1 MNEKSE
7 NIKYRFLLGTHTMM
21 FCVGFG
27 YATSYLQNLQVPD
40 GTIGFAISFFAV
52 IGALFQLLLGRVAD
66 KSRRWNFKNLLILLA
81 AVQLAS
87 SLAVPFTAS
96 FSMLSLVLFGFVL
109 IITYS
114 MLPLLSSVSFFYASQ
129 NLRVDFGI
137 ARGIGST
144 AYGAIS
150 IIMGKTVTAFGTG
163 CIPLFAAGT
172 SLALLIESMLLPS
185 PAKYR
190 TVHSEDALK
199 AANVSDEGASNS
211 FSGENAKSQ
220 NGRSGRETGISSPE
234 TRKIETSSPKTREK
248 PLLLRYPA
256 FTLMFLGLTVVM
268 VFHNMNI
275 TYFVRIIEKTGGNST
290 SLGIAL
296 GIAAVMEIPTLFF
309 YGKLSKKISSKTLLL
324 ISCLVFTMKA
334 LLFCIA
340 GNVIAVYLIQ
350 GLSIGSFGLMAAAKV
365 YYAHDTFEEKDVVT
379 GQAFV
384 SMTEALGMVMGSFF
398 GGLIINASGIN
409 GVLWGGFA
417 ICAIGTAL
425 AAISLF
431 CKQKKHSNANQ

>member
-27 YATSYLQNLQVPD
+27 YATSYLQNLSVPD
-40 GTIGFAISFFAV
+40 GTIGFAISIFAV
-52 IGALFQLLLGRVAD
+52 AGALFQLLLGRVAD

-87 SLAVPFTAS
+87 SLALPFTAS
-96 FSMLSLVLFGFVL
+96 FSTLSTILFGFVL

-144 AYGAIS
+144 AYGVIS
-150 IIMGKTVTAFGTG
+150 IIMGKAVTAFGTG

-190 TVHSEDALK
+190 AVLSEDATK
-199 AANVSDEGASNS
+199 AASANKHIDGESASSLGATD
-211 FSGENAKSQ
+211 GEIES
-220 NGRSGRETGISSPE
+220 SSP
-234 TRKIETSSPKTREK
+234 RTREK

-256 FTLMFLGLTVVM
+256 FTLMIFGVTIVM

-275 TYFVRIIEKTGGNST
+275 TYLVRIIEKVGGNST

-296 GIAAVMEIPTLFF
+296 GISAVMEIPSLFF
-309 YGKLSKKISSKTLLL
+309 YSKLNKKITSKVLLVV
-324 ISCLVFTMKA
+324 SCAVFTLKA
-334 LLFCIA
+334 LLFCVA
-340 GNVIAVYLIQ
+340 GSVTAVYLIQ
-350 GLSIGSFGLMAAAKV
+350 VLSIGAFGLLAAAKV
-365 YYAHDTFEEKDVVT
+365 YYAHDVFDEKDVVT

-398 GGLIINASGIN
+398 GGLIINGSGIN

-417 ICAIGTAL
+417 ICTLGTVF
-425 AAISLF
+425 AAGSLF
-431 CKQKKHSNANQ
+431 WKQRNHGIDKTTSPDK

>member
-27 YATSYLQNLQVPD
+27 YATSYLQNLHVPD

-81 AVQLAS
+81 AVQLGS
-87 SLAVPFTAS
+87 SLSLMFTAS
-96 FSMLSLVLFGFVL
+96 FSTLSLVLFGFVL
-109 IITYS
+109 IVTYS

-129 NLRVDFGI
+129 NLKVDFGI

-150 IIMGKTVTAFGTG
+150 IIMGKAVTAFGTG

-172 SLALLIESMLLPS
+172 ALALLIEAMLLPS

-190 TVHSEDALK
+190 AVLAKNET
-199 AANVSDEGASNS
+199 NVTTASDEKASKVS
-211 FSGENAKSQ
+211 YGENEKLQS
-220 NGRSGRETGISSPE
+220 GRSGRETGISSPE

-256 FTLMFLGLTVVM
+256 FLLMFLGLTVVM

-324 ISCLVFTMKA
+324 ISCIVFTIKA
-334 LLFCIA
+334 LLFCVA
-340 GNVIAVYLIQ
+340 GSVIVVYLIQ

-384 SMTEALGMVMGSFF
+384 AMTEALGMVMGSFF

-417 ICAIGTAL
+417 ICATGTAF

-431 CKQKKHSNANQ
+431 CKQKKRSVAEQ